1 MANRTDLVS
10 ARAGLDD
17 PRPHPSSPRREFLK
31 AAGALTAAGL
41 IGVDP
46 TPAAADPEPP
56 PETTRLRLVA
66 VPAICLAPQY
76 VAEALLKSEGFIDVE
91 YVKFDMTFGNGGPIA
106 SGRADLTLDAAGDI
120 VTYVDKGVPVV
131 TLGGVHLG
139 CYELFG
145 TERVRAIRDLKGR
158 TIAVDELGGP
168 QHVFLSSMLAYVGL
182 DPRKDI
188 SWLTGPSEASMQH
201 FIDGKADAF
210 LGLPPQPQELRA
222 RKIGHVVV
230 NTATDRPWAQY
241 YCCMLTG
248 SREFVER
255 NPIATKRAMRAIFK
269 AADLCAQQPERAA
282 RMMVD
287 RGFAKRY
294 DFALE
299 TLKDV
304 RYNAWRTYDPDNTI
318 RFHALRLHEVGMIK
332 TPPEKIIAKG
342 TDWRFLNELK
352 KELKA

>member
-1 MANRTDLVS
+1 MANGTGPFGVQISPQRLS
-10 ARAGLDD
+10 LHHRF
-17 PRPHPSSPRREFLK
+17 PRREFIK
-31 AAGALTAAGL
+31 AAGALTAAATAGSR
-41 IGVDP
+41 IRRAV
-46 TPAAADPEPP
+46 AAEPP
-56 PETTRLRLVA
+56 PETTRLRLTA

-76 VAEALLKSEGFIDVE
+76 VAEALLKTEGFTDIE
-91 YVKFDMTFGNGGPIA
+91 YVKFGMTFSGGGPIA

-145 TERVRAIRDLKGR
+145 NDRVRAIRDLKAK

-168 QHVFLSSMLAYVGL
+168 QHIFLSSMLAYVGL
-182 DPRKDI
+182 DPRKDVR
-188 SWLTGPSEASMQH
+188 WLEGASEESMQS
-201 FIDGKADAF
+201 FIEGKADAF

-222 RKIGHVVV
+222 KKVGHVVV
-230 NTATDRPWAQY
+230 NTATDRPWSQY

-248 SREFVER
+248 NREFVEK

-282 RMMVD
+282 RLMVD
-287 RGFAKRY
+287 RGFTKRY

-304 RYNAWRTYDPDNTI
+304 RYDAWRTYDPDNTI

-332 TPPEKIIAKG
+332 TAPEKILAKG